1 LKDTAGDDTSLI
13 ETERDQSWIQN
24 SSPIQYVEGSGSKFD
39 SLSAL
44 GLNISSEVSAR
55 NVIPHH
61 LITHTDMFCNRELN
75 MVNVDVVGFD
85 MDWTLAQYNEAF
97 DLLAYNGA
105 KEKLVADFGYPIEVL
120 DLKYDQKLCRRGC
133 LVDKRRGNII
143 KLDRFKYVRAAE
155 HGLTPLSSSERKAT
169 YRNSDKEIQAIDKM
183 IGYAN
188 IDTPFSLV
196 DACLF
201 VQLVD
206 LKDNLAKDN
215 TPGRKKIDRA
225 YEQIYNDLRS
235 CVDRCHKDGVIKLTV
250 AQCPEKYI
258 TYDPNIFP
266 MLDSIR
272 NAGMKTFLLTNSH
285 FDYTHVVMNYLEGRK
300 SGDKKDF
307 EWTKAFDLIIVA
319 GCKPQFLVDE
329 FNSLPFFRVN
339 PVDDSISNVDSIPY
353 EKDEVD
359 AFLKEGKLFQG
370 GNFQILH
377 KLLMLKS
384 ADRLLYV
391 GDHVYADVLRSKR
404 SLGWRTCLIIP
415 ELPSEIL
422 NHKRL
427 WKEREEIMNLRR
439 KQFKLTNQFDN
450 LTLLEDESYKSELD
464 DLALKLTTLRIEI
477 RKKMDAYQS
486 KYHNRWGPL
495 FKAGFQES
503 RFGKQITDYACLYTS
518 RASNLGLASPKRPF
532 RPIRDKMAHEHF
544 IEGL

>member
-1 LKDTAGDDTSLI
+1 
-13 ETERDQSWIQN
+13 
-24 SSPIQYVEGSGSKFD
+24 
-39 SLSAL
+39 
-44 GLNISSEVSAR
+44 
-55 NVIPHH
+55 
-61 LITHTDMFCNRELN
+61 
-75 MVNVDVVGFD
+75 
-85 MDWTLAQYNEAF
+85 
-97 DLLAYNGA
+97 
-105 KEKLVADFGYPIEVL
+105 
-120 DLKYDQKLCRRGC
+120 
-133 LVDKRRGNII
+133 
-143 KLDRFKYVRAAE
+143 
-155 HGLTPLSSSERKAT
+155 
-169 YRNSDKEIQAIDKM
+169 
-183 IGYAN
+183 
-188 IDTPFSLV
+188 
-196 DACLF
+196 
-201 VQLVD
+201 
-206 LKDNLAKDN
+206 
-215 TPGRKKIDRA
+215 
-225 YEQIYNDLRS
+225 
-235 CVDRCHKDGVIKLTV
+235 
-250 AQCPEKYI
+250 
-258 TYDPNIFP
+258 
-266 MLDSIR
+266 
-272 NAGMKTFLLTNSH
+272 
-285 FDYTHVVMNYLEGRK
+285 
-300 SGDKKDF
+300 
-307 EWTKAFDLIIVA
+307 LIIVA